1 MDGQTSSKN
10 SLSLLDP
17 VLGYREKLAGHLR
30 FLSTLHN
37 MIVSIKCLIM
47 CYIVTFKI
55 GTKAANVRT
64 EVEVEEYF
72 FGNWPQTD
80 CLSEIASHFSS
91 LLHAQIIQKGN
102 QSIQHL

>member
-1 MDGQTSSKN
+1 MNGQTSSKN

-47 CYIVTFKI
+47 CYIVT
-55 GTKAANVRT
+55 
-64 EVEVEEYF
+64 
-72 FGNWPQTD
+72 
-80 CLSEIASHFSS
+80 
-91 LLHAQIIQKGN
+91 
-102 QSIQHL
+102 